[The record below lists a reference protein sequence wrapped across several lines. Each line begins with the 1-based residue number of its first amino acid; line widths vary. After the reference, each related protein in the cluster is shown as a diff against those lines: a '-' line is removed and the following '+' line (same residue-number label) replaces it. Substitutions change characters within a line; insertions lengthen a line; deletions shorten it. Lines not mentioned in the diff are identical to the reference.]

1 MLWALTLKS
10 INLFAVHSTSQLR
23 SHRCQRQEMMKINSP
38 TTRDLALTFC
48 AILIL
53 CMMWWRNLFM
63 HLVSNLITTSC
74 YRERL
79 SCFQATLATIRLFVF
94 LAWSWKN
101 HWCICWL
108 KLQWQTA
115 MWQKWQSNSTTGYL
129 EFWRR
134 MNFSCIFFRTDW
146 AVSSQNKSKSHFK
159 CGSAKLSFTRV
170 THWSPIQRFMSGIS
184 SSPVRQQF
192 RKTLPTRKQRSSFLS
207 AWMCKRNRGKH
218 GKLLPKRRCKRG
230 TRPKLP
236 RQKNGCMRR
245 CQILQINLVIRFLQT
260 LKWK

>member
-1 MLWALTLKS
+1 MPETGDDEDQFTYHPRPCFDFLCHLDPLYDVVKKLVYAFGKQLDHNKLLPGTLIMFSSDACNNS
-10 INLFAVHSTSQLR
+10 IV
-23 SHRCQRQEMMKINSP
+23 
-38 TTRDLALTFC
+38 
-48 AILIL
+48 
-53 CMMWWRNLFM
+53 
-63 HLVSNLITTSC
+63 
-74 YRERL
+74 
-79 SCFQATLATIRLFVF
+79 CFV
-94 LAWSWKN
+94 AWSWKN

-207 AWMCKRNRGKH
+207 AWMCKRNHGKH

-236 RQKNGCMRR
+236 RQKNVCMRR
-245 CQILQINLVIRFLQT
+245 CQILQMNLVIRFLQT